1 MSETSTPQTNTR
13 TPLKNG
19 TDWIVLKPEITFGED
34 LDLTDASRGSARA
47 FTPRVICA
55 WVESWSFS
63 APLTPEGVVSLSLR
77 QGREVDTLVAT
88 HMKRLNDEF
97 AAEGAEAVEQGE
109 VPAAA

>member
-1 MSETSTPQTNTR
+1 MNEGSNR

-63 APLTPEGVVSLSLR
+63 APLTLEGVASLSLR
-77 QGREVDTLVAT
+77 QGREVDRLVAA
-88 HMKRLNDEF
+88 HMKRMNDEF
-97 AAEGAEAVEQGE
+97 VSEGAEAVEQGE
-109 VPAAA
+109 AEATA

>member
-1 MSETSTPQTNTR
+1 MSGNNDR

-19 TDWIVLKPEITFGED
+19 SDWIVLKPEITFGED

-63 APLTPEGVVSLSLR
+63 APLTPEGVASLSLR
-77 QGREVDTLVAT
+77 QGREVDILVAA

-97 AAEGAEAVEQGE
+97 ASEGAGADEAAQGE